1 MLASFFLSLVRSIS
15 RGQLLGIASQRQ
27 QIRQLQGQSRDH
39 DSSIDSDL
47 PGAGAFESPSA
58 DKEIISPERN
68 SYQSMENS
76 HSSPNRCEVIQV
88 AIVCAGYNSSRS
100 IVTLIK
106 SILFYRKNPLHF
118 HFITD
123 SVAQSILSTLFRT
136 WAVPGV
142 KLNFYLTD
150 NLKADVS
157 WIPNKHYS
165 GVFGLMKLVLP
176 KTLPHWLD
184 KVIVLD
190 TDVTFATDIAQLWNL
205 FDSMTNQSDE
215 TAIGLVENQSD
226 WYLGK
231 IWKNH
236 RPWPAVGRGFN
247 TGVMLLHLNRLRS
260 SSWSTNW
267 KTVAEREL
275 MSMLSTSLADQD
287 IFNAVIKQ
295 NPSIVYKVCNAIL
308 RFLSSSHPSFSSSPS
323 PFVTGTFYLTHSSHK
338 PGTVIA

>member
-1 MLASFFLSLVRSIS
+1 MLNF
-15 RGQLLGIASQRQ
+15 ASQRQ
-27 QIRQLQGQSRDH
+27 QIRQLQAQSRDH
-39 DSSIDSDL
+39 ESSFDSDSIVAMANL
-47 PGAGAFESPSA
+47 PSIESSTSGHQQQQQINSQFVS
-58 DKEIISPERN
+58 EQQTVNSPEFT
-68 SYQSMENS
+68 
-76 HSSPNRCEVIQV
+76 HSPNRCEVIQV

-123 SVAQSILSTLFRT
+123 AIAQSILSTLFDT

-142 KLNFYLTD
+142 TLSFYLTD
-150 NLKADVS
+150 NLESDVS

-165 GVFGLMKLVLP
+165 GVYGLMKLVLP
-176 KTLPHWLD
+176 KTLPSWLD
-184 KVIVLD
+184 RVIVLD
-190 TDVTFATDIAQLWNL
+190 TDVTFATDIAELWHL
-205 FDSMTNQSDE
+205 FDPMTKESDE
-215 TAIGLVENQSD
+215 TTIGLVENQSD

-236 RPWPAVGRGFN
+236 RPWPAIGRGFN
-247 TGVMLLHLNRLRS
+247 TGVMLFHLKRLRM
-260 SSWSTNW
+260 SSWSTTW

-295 NPSIVYKVCNAIL
+295 NPSMVYRVSTVGHPFIL
-308 RFLSSSHPSFSSSPS
+308 HMDF
-323 PFVTGTFYLTHSSHK
+323 
-338 PGTVIA
+338 